1 MSTVGAYSSAA
12 LQKAALRSQAR
23 LDEINAKMS
32 DAAARAELVRSEREQ
47 QAIRLRGAN
56 VKGSQRAAIAA
67 GGIDMASSPTVDAVL
82 GTTDYFTE
90 ADAIQA
96 EANGIRAAW
105 GQRIN
110 AGNLRRSAAGK
121 RATAS
126 AISPLLAGVTS
137 AIGSA
142 GQLAS
147 SWYSMD
153 KVGAFDKGGGGGG
166 SSGGMDLRGFSY
178 GNDLQMPVTRD
189 APKWNG
195 MLTPSGWW
203 RG

>member
-1 MSTVGAYSSAA
+1 MSTVGAISSAS

-32 DAAARAELVRSEREQ
+32 DAASRAELVRSEREQ

-56 VKGSQRAAIAA
+56 IKGSQRAAIAA
-67 GGIDMASSPTVDAVL
+67 GGVDLASSPTVDSVL

-105 GQRIN
+105 GHRIE

-121 RATAS
+121 RAEAS
-126 AISPLLAGVTS
+126 TISPLLAGVTS

-142 GQLAS
+142 GQIAG
-147 SWYSMD
+147 SWYALD
-153 KVGAFDKGGGGGG
+153 KAGAFTQ
-166 SSGGMDLRGFSY
+166 SGGKVPTIPG
-178 GNDLQMPVTRD
+178 PTPTRD

-203 RG
+203 RGSGG